1 MTSVNTV
8 LEKEELQGRPLDEGL
23 FSLLQSSS
31 RIKGILF
38 L

>member
-23 FSLLQSSS
+23 LQSSS